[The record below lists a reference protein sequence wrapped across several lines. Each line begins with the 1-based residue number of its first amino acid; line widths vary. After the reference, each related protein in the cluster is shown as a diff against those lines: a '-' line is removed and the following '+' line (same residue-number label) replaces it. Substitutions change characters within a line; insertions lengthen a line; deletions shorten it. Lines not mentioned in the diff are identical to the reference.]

1 MLSRAACQKKG
12 ACVDT
17 ELLRTFLEVRNTR
30 HFGRAAE
37 NLFITQAAV
46 SARIRQLEE
55 LLGATLFIRNRNNIQ
70 LSSEGERLVPHA
82 ETVLLALERARREVR
97 LQEAAS
103 RQLYLGVR
111 TGLWGR
117 LMQQRLHALQAGDPD
132 LALRVESRES
142 AELERKLVDR
152 TLDLAIGFEPSGIP
166 ELESRA
172 VGRLTLLLY
181 SSDGEAS
188 LQSAL
193 GEGYVLVDWGD
204 GFARFHERRFGE
216 QRLPRMHTNLVGL
229 ARRQVQQQGGA
240 CYLPAS
246 DREELGLA
254 GLLPVQ
260 DAPSFSRQLYLVH
273 HSGTPRRGLI
283 GAVAEAFQGVEL

>member
-1 MLSRAACQKKG
+1 M
-12 ACVDT
+12 DT
-17 ELLRTFLEVRNTR
+17 ELLRTFLEVRKTR

-55 LLGATLFIRNRNNIQ
+55 LLGATLFIRHRNNIQ
-70 LSSEGERLVPHA
+70 LSNEGERLVPHA

-103 RQLYLGVR
+103 HQLYLGVR
-111 TGLWGR
+111 TGLWGS
-117 LMQQRLHALQAGDPD
+117 LMQERLHALQEADAD
-132 LALRVESRES
+132 LVLRVEGRES

-152 TLDLAIGFEPSGIP
+152 TLDLAIGFEPSAVA
-166 ELESRA
+166 ELESRP

-181 SSDGEAS
+181 SSRADCD

-204 GFARFHERRFGE
+204 GFARFHGRRFGE
-216 QRLPRMHTNLVGL
+216 QRLPHIQTNLVGL
-229 ARRQVQQQGGA
+229 ARQRVRYRGGA
-240 CYLPAS
+240 CFLPAS
-246 DREELGLA
+246 DRDELA
-254 GLLPVQ
+254 TTGLLPVA
-260 DAPSFSRQLYLVH
+260 DAPSFSRQLYLIH
-273 HSGTPRRGLI
+273 HSSTPRRALI
-283 GAVAEAFQGVEL
+283 DSVAAAFQGVEL

>member
-1 MLSRAACQKKG
+1 M
-12 ACVDT
+12 DT
-17 ELLRTFLEVRNTR
+17 ELLRTFLEVRKTR

-37 NLFITQAAV
+37 HLFITQAAV

-55 LLGATLFIRNRNNIQ
+55 LLGVTLFIRHRNNIQ
-70 LSSEGERLVPHA
+70 LSGEGERLVPHA

-111 TGLWGR
+111 TGLWGS
-117 LMQQRLHALQAGDPD
+117 LMQERLQALQDAEPD
-132 LALRVESRES
+132 LVLRVESRES
-142 AELERKLVDR
+142 LELERKLVDR
-152 TLDLAIGFEPSGIP
+152 TLDLAIGFEPSAVP
-166 ELESRA
+166 ELESRS

-181 SSDGEAS
+181 SSRADGD

-204 GFARFHERRFGE
+204 GFARFHGRRFGE
-216 QRLPRMHTNLVGL
+216 QRLPHTQTNLVGL
-229 ARRQVQQQGGA
+229 ARQLVQHRGGA

-246 DREELGLA
+246 DREDLADA
-254 GLLPVQ
+254 GLLPVA
-260 DAPSFSRQLYLVH
+260 DAPSFSRQLYWIH
-273 HSGTPRRGLI
+273 HSGTPRRALI
-283 GAVAEAFQGVEL
+283 DSVASAFQGVEL

>member
-1 MLSRAACQKKG
+1 M
-12 ACVDT
+12 DT
-17 ELLRTFLEVRNTR
+17 ELLRTFLEVRTTR

-55 LLGATLFIRNRNNIQ
+55 LLGATLFIRHRNNIQ
-70 LSSEGERLVPHA
+70 LSGEGERLVPHA
-82 ETVLLALERARREVR
+82 ETVLLALERARQEVR
-97 LQEAAS
+97 LQETVS
-103 RQLYLGVR
+103 RQLYMGVR
-111 TGLWGR
+111 TGLWGG
-117 LMQQRLHALQAGDPD
+117 LLQERLHALQASDPE

-166 ELESRA
+166 ELESRP

-181 SSDGEAS
+181 GARTGS
-188 LQSAL
+188 LEQAL
-193 GEGYVLVDWGD
+193 GGGYVLVDWGD
-204 GFARFHERRFGE
+204 GFARFHQRRFGE
-216 QRLPRMHTNLVGL
+216 QRSPRMQTNLVGL
-229 ARRQVQQQGGA
+229 ARQLVQHRGGA

-246 DREELGLA
+246 DREELACA

-283 GAVAEAFQGVEL
+283 ASVAEAFQGVEL